1 MRLPRRRMDPIGPF
15 PAMVVFALV
24 LLLDIAVVLLIST
37 AILWAGDRIEDRIWP
52 GGVEWV
58 TF

>member
-1 MRLPRRRMDPIGPF
+1 MRSQRRQMDPIGLF
-15 PAMVVFALV
+15 PASFVFALV
-24 LLLDIAVVLLIST
+24 LLFDIALILLVST
-37 AILWAGDRIEDRIWP
+37 AILWAGDRIEDMIWP